1 MLEALGLSSPALVG
15 QLLLGLI
22 NGSFYAMMSL
32 GLAII
37 FGLLNVVNFTHGAQY
52 MMGAFTAWMLLQW
65 LGIGYGLA
73 LVLAPLIVGLS
84 GIVLERLFVRRLYH
98 LDHVYGLLLTFGIT
112 LIVEGLYRKAFGSAG
127 LPYANPMPG
136 GFRTSLGFLPYYRLW
151 ALFASLAVCLATWYL
166 VEKTRLGATLRA
178 AIERPDLVRGFGINV
193 PRMVT
198 LVYGFGVGLAGLA
211 GVFAAPIYNVSPLMG
226 SNLIV
231 VIFAV
236 VVIGGMGSIKGAI
249 ITGYLLGLAEGL
261 MRYYYPPL
269 SDTVVFIIMAAVLL
283 IKPAGLFGKGVIV
296 QHASAALD
304 SRTGARP
311 SWLRGRLAWLLLA
324 VSVAALLAAPYVMY
338 PAFLMKV
345 LCFAVAASAVN
356 LLLGYLGVLSFG
368 HAMFF
373 GLSAYAAGHMAKVW
387 GFAPEWAILGAT
399 LVSVVLG
406 AVVGLVAI
414 RLQGIYFAMSTLA
427 LAQMV
432 YFFCVQA
439 PFTHGE
445 DGIQSIP
452 RGVAFG
458 FWDLTSDVS
467 AYYFVLLVCGA
478 ALLLIARLVHSP
490 YGRIVA
496 AVRDSEPRAI
506 SLGYNANR
514 YKLVVFV
521 VSAGLT
527 GLAGATKAIAVQI
540 ATLTDVGWQ
549 MSGEFLLMTLVGGL
563 GTITGPILGALALI
577 GMETYMSELRDWV
590 TVAQGVVFVVVVL
603 AFRAGIVGSLSG
615 LWSRPAQSRPAAEPS
630 AAAPSFKPHGARHEV

>member
-1 MLEALGLSSPALVG
+1 MLDSLGFVSPALFG

-37 FGLLNVVNFTHGAQY
+37 FGLLNVVNFAHGAQY

-65 LGIGYGLA
+65 LGVGYAWA
-73 LVLAPLIVGLS
+73 LLLAPLIVGLS

-136 GFRTSLGFLPYYRLW
+136 GVRTALGYLPYYRLW
-151 ALFASLAVCLATWYL
+151 ALFASLLVCLATWY
-166 VEKTRLGATLRA
+166 VIEKTRLGATLRA
-178 AIERPDLVRGFGINV
+178 AVERPDLVRCFGINV

-211 GVFAAPIYNVSPLMG
+211 GVFAAPIYNVSPTMG

-231 VIFAV
+231 IIFAV

-249 ITGYLLGLAEGL
+249 LTGYLLGLTEGL
-261 MRYYYPPL
+261 VRYYYPPL

-283 IKPAGLFGKGVIV
+283 IKPAGLFGKGVIA
-296 QHASAALD
+296 QHAGTALGGPAP
-304 SRTGARP
+304 RLTRLRP
-311 SWLRGRLAWLLLA
+311 PLAWVLLA
-324 VSVAALLAAPYVMY
+324 LSLAGLAAAPFVVY
-338 PAFLMKV
+338 PLFLIKV

-356 LLLGYLGVLSFG
+356 LLLGYMGVLSFG

-373 GLSAYAAGHMAKVW
+373 GFSAYVAGHLAKAW

-406 AVVGLVAI
+406 TVVGLVAI
-414 RLQGIYFAMSTLA
+414 RMQGIYFAMCTLA
-427 LAQMV
+427 LAQLV
-432 YFFCVQA
+432 YFFCLQA
-439 PFTHGE
+439 PFTGGE
-445 DGIQSIP
+445 DGIQDIP

-458 FWDLTSDVS
+458 VWDLKSDVS
-467 AYYFVLLVCGA
+467 TYFFVLLVCGA
-478 ALLLIARLVHSP
+478 AIATLARLVHSP

-496 AVRDSEPRAI
+496 AVRDSEPRAV
-506 SLGYNANR
+506 SLGYNANQT
-514 YKLVVFV
+514 KLTVFV
-521 VSAGLT
+521 LSAGIT

-540 ATLTDVGWQ
+540 ATLTDVAWH
-549 MSGEFLLMTLVGGL
+549 MSGELLLMTLVGGL
-563 GTITGPILGALALI
+563 GTIAGPVVGALAML
-577 GMETYMSELRDWV
+577 GMQTYLTELQDWV
-590 TVAQGVVFVVVVL
+590 TVAQGLVFCVVVL
-603 AFRAGIVGSLSG
+603 CLRGGIVGSL
-615 LWSRPAQSRPAAEPS
+615 PALRRRAAPAA
-630 AAAPSFKPHGARHEV
+630 AQAAPASATPSTAEPALR